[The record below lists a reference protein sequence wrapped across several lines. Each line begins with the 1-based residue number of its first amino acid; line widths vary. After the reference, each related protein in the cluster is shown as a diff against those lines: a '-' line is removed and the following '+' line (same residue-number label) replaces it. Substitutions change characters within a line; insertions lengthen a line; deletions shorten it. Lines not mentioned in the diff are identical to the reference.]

1 MDRKVIALIAVL
13 LILSLGVYFSF
24 GKKTTTTKKTDEQ
37 SENIRGNGMTP
48 TDNNLYPMGI
58 PTDIWDSA
66 LSNFDGKGKKNYD
79 ELIDGLRTGEIVF
92 TWEIWSLRRNCPPEF
107 TGPQCDATLIA
118 YLDKNYNSP
127 EREKLKELF
136 ESYFKYEAE
145 VRTLQVPEN
154 ATFEERYEILKNK
167 RRDLLGKEKTELL
180 FGLEETQVSFIE
192 ASQNFFTS
200 TKNLPPSERVKKF
213 DELKK
218 KVYGG
223 YLQAVEKREDPFDR
237 YQTELELR
245 EKEFIGLSVEDKEKK
260 LYSLE
265 VKYFGKEKADLM
277 AKTRKE
283 EQDYT
288 SKIENYKKIEEDFL
302 KSNSGLKPE
311 EKERKLKELRIKHLG
326 EEEAESYKN
335 RLQFEEETK
344 NL

>member
-1 MDRKVIALIAVL
+1 
-13 LILSLGVYFSF
+13 
-24 GKKTTTTKKTDEQ
+24 
-37 SENIRGNGMTP
+37 
-48 TDNNLYPMGI
+48 
-58 PTDIWDSA
+58 
-66 LSNFDGKGKKNYD
+66 
-79 ELIDGLRTGEIVF
+79 
-92 TWEIWSLRRNCPPEF
+92 
-107 TGPQCDATLIA
+107 
-118 YLDKNYNSP
+118 
-127 EREKLKELF
+127 
-136 ESYFKYEAE
+136 
-145 VRTLQVPEN
+145 
-154 ATFEERYEILKNK
+154 
-167 RRDLLGKEKTELL
+167 
-180 FGLEETQVSFIE
+180 
-192 ASQNFFTS
+192 
-200 TKNLPPSERVKKF
+200 
-213 DELKK
+213 
-218 KVYGG
+218 
-223 YLQAVEKREDPFDR
+223 LQAVEKREDPFDR